1 MILARGAAG
10 LVTPAVLRE
19 GSRWAWIVTLV
30 CVPRTLRGVGCHCVC
45 WGVPPSWTLVTADTT
60 PAAAAPVERALGCGV
75 GGPCVPPPRSLA
87 LPRGGPCP
95 CRVTHTSGP
104 WRIGCCLCQEGRAE
118 GTRGQE
124 RGPSPRRQHG
134 RWSPGECGRRALS
147 LCPVSS
153 LGLHCARAAGGTE
166 PGDGLGGLAGRFQ
179 PRRPPIRPSTAPP
192 PSCPSPCRTTRSRWG
207 GCASGSTCRTPCTR
221 CSSSVRPRASPPR
234 PRAPA
239 APASHHASHGA
250 PSVSFPRPG
259 SGKSLPVTWEFALPR
274 RVWTPG
280 SGGRSP
286 QNHPRDGQGQRGPLC
301 ITFLCSFLG
310 FSEKDA
316 DEVKGIFVD
325 TNLYF
330 LALTF
335 FVAAFHVS
343 GSLGPWQRR
352 GQVRVAPRAP
362 AAGGSVWHCP
372 AQQPPGGRQT

>member
-1 MILARGAAG
+1 M
-10 LVTPAVLRE
+10 PSQE
-19 GSRWAWIVTLV
+19 
-30 CVPRTLRGVGCHCVC
+30 PR
-45 WGVPPSWTLVTADTT
+45 PPLCT
-60 PAAAAPVERALGCGV
+60 G
-75 GGPCVPPPRSLA
+75 
-87 LPRGGPCP
+87 RGGP
-95 CRVTHTSGP
+95 
-104 WRIGCCLCQEGRAE
+104 
-118 GTRGQE
+118 
-124 RGPSPRRQHG
+124 
-134 RWSPGECGRRALS
+134 
-147 LCPVSS
+147 
-153 LGLHCARAAGGTE
+153 
-166 PGDGLGGLAGRFQ
+166 AGRFQ

-221 CSSSVRPRASPPR
+221 CSSSVRLRAAPPR

-239 APASHHASHGA
+239 APASRRASHGA

-274 RVWTPG
+274 RVRTPG

-343 GSLGPWQRR
+343 GSLGPWRRR